1 MKILIARAK
10 NQRVINLRDYVN
22 HKDMSHFA
30 SKVGLEGTGNTALHY
45 AAVHA
50 VTTGNF
56 VPLNILLFN

>member
-1 MKILIARAK
+1 M
-10 NQRVINLRDYVN
+10 NLRDYVN

-50 VTTGNF
+50 VTTGKF